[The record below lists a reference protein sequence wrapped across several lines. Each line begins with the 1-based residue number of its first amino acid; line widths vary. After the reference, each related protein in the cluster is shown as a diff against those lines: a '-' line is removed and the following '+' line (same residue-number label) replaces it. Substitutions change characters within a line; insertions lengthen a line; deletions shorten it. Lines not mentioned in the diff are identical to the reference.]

1 MSNQI
6 VENIHDAIKVEIIE
20 GIIKIADISDKE
32 KVQRIEYILSLH
44 KETPP

>member
-1 MSNQI
+1 MSNET
-6 VENIHDAIKVEIIE
+6 VENIHASIKVEIIE
-20 GIIKIADISDKE
+20 GIIKIVDISDKE